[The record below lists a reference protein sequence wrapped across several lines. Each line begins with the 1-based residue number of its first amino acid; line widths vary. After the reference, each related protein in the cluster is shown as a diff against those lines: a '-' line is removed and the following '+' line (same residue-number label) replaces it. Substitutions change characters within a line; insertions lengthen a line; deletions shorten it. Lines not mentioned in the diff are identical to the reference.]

1 MFRALISARL
11 RMLWNAVWKISWKY
25 RFLGLLAA
33 VGMSVFFTGIFFLGR
48 NVFRVLSAQPEWGA
62 LVSEI
67 ILFFGCAGV
76 LLFFFISTAASA
88 ASSLFLSKDLEFLFS
103 LPIKPRTVFAAK
115 LVEAL
120 AVAFAFIPFLFLPF
134 LLGYGIG
141 YQAPFYYYPASILIL
156 VSLLVWGAC
165 FGLVLAFFIVRIFPA
180 HRAKEIITAV
190 VSLIAVGFAFSF
202 QIFAGRLDDRP
213 SAEWAKS
220 ENWQPLLELG
230 KKLLHGPLAY
240 LPSSWA
246 KSAMFW
252 VSGQSGSGGW
262 AFLFLTGSAALFFF
276 AVVVSAEKIY
286 ARGWLSAAPKV
297 KKSPRPLEKTV
308 IAEEKFFSPFWGV
321 VKKDW
326 QSLKRDLNQIITALI
341 MPAVMVVIP
350 LATSARRDTGPQME
364 QFLPF
369 FVTMLAGVVALQNG
383 LRAVPWE
390 RLAMS
395 QILVFPL
402 PKPTYVRAKLFF
414 ASLCT
419 LVELWAAAV
428 LLTIV
433 FSLEIKQLFLG
444 LWLSFFIAASAG
456 AIGLWIGTVF
466 ARWDWDK
473 PNHMV
478 TPGGAFTLAGVIFLY
493 GGLWAGLLGA
503 GFVAQKFLPFAVTL
517 ILASII
523 YGAIS
528 FFLVW
533 LFGVFTV
540 KRLENLEWKF
550 G

>member
-1 MFRALISARL
+1 MFRTLVFLRL

-25 RFLGLLAA
+25 RFLGLLAG
-33 VGMSVFFTGIFFLGR
+33 VGMSVFFFGIFFAGH
-48 NVFRVLSAQPEWGA
+48 NIFRVLSTQPQWGA

-67 ILFFGCAGV
+67 VLFFGCAGV

-88 ASSLFLSKDLEFLFS
+88 ANALFLSKDLEFLFS
-103 LPIKPRTVFAAK
+103 LPVKPRTVFAAK

-134 LLGYGIG
+134 LLGFGLG
-141 YQAPFYYYPASILIL
+141 FDAPFYYYPASILIL
-156 VSLLVWGAC
+156 LSLLAWGAC
-165 FGLVLAFFIVRIFPA
+165 FGLVIAFFIVRILPT
-180 HRAKEIITAV
+180 HRANEIITAV

-202 QIFAGRLDDRP
+202 QFLMGRFDDRP
-213 SAEWAKS
+213 SAEWAKM
-220 ENWQPLLELG
+220 ENWQPLMELG
-230 KKLLHGPLAY
+230 KRLLHGPLEF

-246 KSAMFW
+246 KSALLW
-252 VSGQSGSGGW
+252 SSGQSVSGGW
-262 AFLFLTGSAALFFF
+262 AFLLLAASAAALFGG
-276 AVVVSAEKIY
+276 AISVAEKVHE
-286 ARGWLSAAPKV
+286 RGWLAASPKTKKKPAAPA
-297 KKSPRPLEKTV
+297 KTV
-308 IAEEKFFSPFWGV
+308 VAEEKFFTPFWGV

-326 QSLKRDLNQIITALI
+326 QSLKRDVNQIISALI

-350 LATSARRDTGPQME
+350 LAVSARREAAQQME

-369 FVTMLAGVVALQNG
+369 FVTMLAGIVALQNG

-395 QILVFPL
+395 QILVLPL
-402 PKPTYVRAKLFF
+402 PKPTFVRGKLFF
-414 ASLCT
+414 ASACT
-419 LVELWAAAV
+419 LVELWVAAV
-428 LLTIV
+428 LLTVV
-433 FSLEIKQLFLG
+433 FSLELKQLFLG

-478 TPGGAFTLAGVIFLY
+478 TPGGAFSLVGIILLY

-503 GFVAQKFLPFAVTL
+503 GFLAQKFLPFAAVFV
-517 ILASII
+517 LASII
-523 YGAIS
+523 YGAVS

-533 LFGVFTV
+533 LFGVLTV